1 MAELFP
7 ERRIIS
13 KKVHVLSSLIKSLRR
28 SGGISKRSK
37 IIMAQNYKFKTK
49 KKCRKVEHKDIKIM
63 NHEDI
68 NNGF

>member
-49 KKCRKVEHKDIKIM
+49 KNVEK
-63 NHEDI
+63 
-68 NNGF
+68 